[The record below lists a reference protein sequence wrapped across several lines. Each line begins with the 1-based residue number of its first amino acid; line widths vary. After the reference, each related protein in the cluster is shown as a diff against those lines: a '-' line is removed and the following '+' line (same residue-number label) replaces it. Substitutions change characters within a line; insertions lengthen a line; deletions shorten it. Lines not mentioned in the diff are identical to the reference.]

1 MEYGVLSPLLLKV
14 KENPSHDIWE
24 GGGVVASHHHSLSI
38 REQGRHYW
46 FILEIPWSVYQKERG
61 AVDDIMGTGR
71 RGGCLGQNCE
81 NSDLGNSLFS
91 KKSLHWSKAWKRE
104 IWRIQCDQWV
114 RGLLPPGESKQWLKI
129 SGKFSS
135 SEFSCNNFHTLCRKL
150 KIMRVF
156 KQLLEDTARWP
167 RTRRGCREPDAS
179 LRTTWP
185 SHARG
190 SPEHTSPS
198 CWSREVAQAEI
209 HRDLSVRGW
218 SLGAAREDRC
228 WWRTPTERHGW
239 EREKFCIKTPFKP
252 LDESGVVVS
261 KGSNH
266 DGVITHL
273 EPDILECEVK
283 WALGSITTNKAI
295 EGDGIP
301 VERFQILEDDAV
313 KVLHSICQQIWKTQQ
328 WPQDWKRSVFIPIPK
343 KGNCKEC
350 SNYCTIALISHA
362 SKVMLKILQAR
373 LQ

>member
-1 MEYGVLSPLLLKV
+1 MTSWV
-14 KENPSHDIWE
+14 WE
-24 GGGVVASHHHSLSI
+24 GEGVVLAKVVKIVTLGIHYSQKNPYTGANHERERSGESNVISESL
-38 REQGRHYW
+38 
-46 FILEIPWSVYQKERG
+46 
-61 AVDDIMGTGR
+61 
-71 RGGCLGQNCE
+71 GCFL
-81 NSDLGNSLFS
+81 
-91 KKSLHWSKAWKRE
+91 
-104 IWRIQCDQWV
+104 I
-114 RGLLPPGESKQWLKI
+114 GESKQWLKI

-156 KQLLEDTARWP
+156 KQVLEDTVRWA

-185 SHARG
+185 SHAHG

-228 WWRTPTERHGW
+228 WWRTPTEWHGW
-239 EREKFCIKTPFKP
+239 EHEKFCIKTPFKS
-252 LDESGVVVS
+252 LDEPVIVVF

-283 WALGSITTNKAI
+283 WALGSITTNKASG
-295 EGDGIP
+295 GDGIP
-301 VERFQILEDDAV
+301 VEWFQILEDDAV
-313 KVLHSICQQIWKTQQ
+313 KVLHSIWQQIWKTQQ

-343 KGNCKEC
+343 KGNAKEC
-350 SNYCTIALISHA
+350 SNYRTIALISHA